1 LYTFGIKPM
10 QEEMWNVVSLMLFQS
25 VLTPNQKQWLERA
38 LLRQQSLFQKEKLS
52 VHMKR

>member
-1 LYTFGIKPM
+1 MYTFGIKPM

-25 VLTPNQKQWLERA
+25 VLTPNQKQWLQGA
-38 LLRQQSLFQKEKLS
+38 LRRQRSLFQKEKLT